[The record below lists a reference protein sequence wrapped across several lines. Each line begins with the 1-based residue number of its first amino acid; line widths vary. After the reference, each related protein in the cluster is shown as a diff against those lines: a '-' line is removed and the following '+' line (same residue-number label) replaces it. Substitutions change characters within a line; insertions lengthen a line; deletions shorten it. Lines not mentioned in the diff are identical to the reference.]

1 MKILVEESLQKVLK
15 LRREQQGLT
24 QAQLGAKLG
33 LSAMGLS
40 YLERG
45 SRGLK
50 LELLELWA
58 EELGLEVE
66 IRLNKKETAES
77 PTEI

>member
-1 MKILVEESLQKVLK
+1 MKVLVEESIQQVLR
-15 LRREQQGLT
+15 LRREQLRLT
-24 QAQLGAKLG
+24 QAEVGEKLG

-45 SRGLK
+45 SRNLK
-50 LELLELWA
+50 VELLELWA

-66 IRLNKKETAES
+66 IRLKETGK
-77 PTEI
+77 